1 MNYLYIL
8 EIKPLLITSFAKI
21 FFPIQ
26 EVAFSFMVSVAM
38 QKLLSLIR
46 SRLFTYAFISFAL
59 GDQTKK
65 TLLQFLS
72 ENVLL
77 HRLFLKVLS

>member
-1 MNYLYIL
+1 
-8 EIKPLLITSFAKI
+8 
-21 FFPIQ
+21 
-26 EVAFSFMVSVAM
+26 MVSVAM